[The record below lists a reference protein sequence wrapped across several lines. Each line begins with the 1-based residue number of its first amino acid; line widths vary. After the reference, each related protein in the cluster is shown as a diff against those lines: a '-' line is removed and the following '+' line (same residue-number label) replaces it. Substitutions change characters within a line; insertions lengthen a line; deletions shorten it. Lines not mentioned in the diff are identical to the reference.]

1 MQRQKDHTLKIGGR
15 TIGGNAPC
23 FVIAEAGVN
32 HVIGQRD
39 RKKIGAK
46 SSLEVAYQMVDAAK
60 AAGVDAIKFQSFTAD
75 TLQFK
80 GTKKPG
86 YQLTNASYY
95 DLIKGLETSREDQ
108 KRIADYCKKRGVLFF
123 STPYDPESADF
134 LKNVIHVPLYKL
146 ASIELHN
153 HLFIR
158 HIAKTGIPFILS
170 TGLSTLADVREVV
183 KIARKERFVSR
194 MILLQCTSNYP
205 TKPEDIHLNVLK
217 TYMREFPDII
227 VGLSDH
233 SPSDIAS
240 LGAVAIGVKV
250 LEKHFTL
257 DKSFE
262 GPDHSSSLTPSELSR
277 WVTYIRTMEA
287 SLGSFIKQITKAEKQ
302 NESMRK
308 YLVLTPQKKGTKL
321 LPPMFQ
327 TMRTGSGVLPIDKN
341 LQKII
346 GKKLQTTITELTP
359 FRWNL
364 I

>member
-1 MQRQKDHTLKIGGR
+1 MQRQKNHTLRIGDK
-15 TIGGNAPC
+15 TIGGDAPC

-32 HVIGQRD
+32 HVIGKND
-39 RKKIGAK
+39 RKKIGAT
-46 SSLEVAYQMVDAAK
+46 SSLDVAYHMVDAAK

-75 TLQFK
+75 TLQFR
-80 GTKKPG
+80 GTKKPA
-86 YQLTNASYY
+86 YQTTETSYY
-95 DLIKGLETSREDQ
+95 DLIKGLETKREDQ
-108 KRIADYCKKRGVLFF
+108 KKIADYCRKRDVLFF

-134 LKNVIHVPLYKL
+134 LKKVIGVPLFKL

-153 HLFIR
+153 DLFIR

-170 TGLSTLADVREVV
+170 TGLSTIGDVREIVS
-183 KIARKERFVSR
+183 IARKERFVSR

-240 LGAVAIGVKV
+240 LGAVAIGAKV

-262 GPDHSSSLTPSELSR
+262 GPDHSSSLNPNELTR
-277 WVTYIRTMEA
+277 WVTNIRDMEA
-287 SLGSFIKQITKAEKQ
+287 SLGSFIKQITPAEKQ

-321 LPPMFQ
+321 HQSMFRC
-327 TMRTGSGVLPIDKN
+327 MRTGTGVLPVDKN
-341 LQKII
+341 LKRIN
-346 GKKLQTTITELTP
+346 GKTLKVNVPSLAP
-359 FRWNL
+359 FYWDL